1 MDIKEARKEIDA
13 VDCELTALFEKRMKL
28 AAEIAEYKRQN
39 AKAVFDP
46 AREREIINRVT
57 SEVDP
62 EMERYAKTLYLT
74 LFDLSRSYQ
83 KKLLCEPS
91 ALSRR
96 IEEVISSTPTEFPR
110 RAVVACQGVEGAYSQ
125 HACEKL
131 FEFPSI
137 MYFNNF
143 EGVFGAVESGLCK
156 YGVLPLE
163 NSSAGSV
170 NAVYDLMNK
179 YHCYI
184 TASVKLFIDHT
195 LLAPEGTDLSDVREI
210 FSHEQAI
217 GQCSV
222 FLSSLKNV
230 KVTVCENTAAAAKKV
245 AESGRKD
252 AAAIGSRDCAELY
265 GLRVIEKNIQ
275 NTANNYTRF
284 ICISKNLEIYPGANK
299 TSILM
304 ILQHKPGSLYHV
316 IARFAAL
323 GLNLTKLESRP
334 ISGSNFEFMF
344 YFDIEASVYSP
355 ELRTPISEL
364 ENDGEQFAYLGSYL
378 EKQ

>member
-1 MDIKEARKEIDA
+1 MDIKDARKSIDEID
-13 VDCELTALFEKRMKL
+13 DQLTELFEKRMKL
-28 AAEIAEYKRQN
+28 SAEIAEYKRQN
-39 AKAVFDP
+39 AKSVADP
-46 AREREIINRVT
+46 ARERDIINRVT
-57 SEVDP
+57 EAVGPD
-62 EMERYAKTLYLT
+62 MERYAKTLYQT
-74 LFDLSRSYQ
+74 LFDVSRSYQ
-83 KKLLCEPS
+83 KKLLSGQS
-91 ALSRR
+91 ALTKK
-96 IEEVISSTPTEFPR
+96 IEAVADSTPTEFPR

-125 HACEKL
+125 LACDKL

-143 EGVFGAVESGLCK
+143 EGVFGAVESGLCR

-179 YHCYI
+179 HSCYI
-184 TASVKLFIDHT
+184 TAGVKLFIDHT
-195 LLAPEGTDLSDVREI
+195 LLAPEGVALSDVREI

-222 FLSSLKNV
+222 FLNGLKNV
-230 KVTVCENTAAAAKKV
+230 KVTVCENTAMAAKAV
-245 AESGRKD
+245 AASGRRD
-252 AAAIGSRDCAELY
+252 VAAIGSRDCAELY
-265 GLRVIEKNIQ
+265 GLRVIETNIQ

-284 ICISKNLEIYPGANK
+284 ICISKELEIYPGANK
-299 TSILM
+299 TSIM
-304 ILQHKPGSLYHV
+304 MTLQHKPGSLYHV

-334 ISGSNFEFMF
+334 ITGSNFEFMF
-344 YFDIEASVYSP
+344 YFDIDASVYSP
-355 ELRTPISEL
+355 ELRSLISEL
-364 ENDGEQFAYLGSYL
+364 ENDGEQFAYLGSYS